1 MLRKFVTVTVL
12 LLSTELTIGQGP
24 SSFSGTWYYEGQ
36 TQAPCNVSAAGPI
49 LQFQNERGETALGTI
64 NDVSGPGATAREVFM
79 QGWGQ
84 IRALTLARGQVLLW
98 ENGTYWTR
106 LPGVSTANYNFGGP
120 CSLVFDGPSI
130 QAINERG
137 ERSAI
142 DLQPGF
148 RLIARD
154 WQGLA
159 GVVQADGTISWANG
173 TAWGPQ

>member
-1 MLRKFVTVTVL
+1 MLKK
-12 LLSTELTIGQGP
+12 LSVFAFCLFSASLSLAQPAPT
-24 SSFSGTWYYEGQ
+24 FSGTWYYEGQ
-36 TQAPCNVSAAGPI
+36 TQAPCNVSAAGPT
-49 LQFQNERGETALGTI
+49 LQFQNERGETAVGTI
-64 NDVSGPGATAREVFM
+64 NDVAGPGATAREVFM

-120 CSLVFDGPSI
+120 CSLVFDGPAI